1 MIEKI
6 VKKYLIILLIGFLI
20 ISLCSAEVQTLGTFK
35 QGQII
40 NLIQSCENSTYSNI
54 TRVLYPNSSLAI
66 NGQYNMTR
74 TGDDYSYH
82 FTQSEQ
88 LGQYLVYGNCD
99 ENGFYTKWVYD
110 FYTTPSGAENVDSGT
125 GLVLFGSLA
134 IILIISITF
143 IILGFKMENL
153 AGRITLLVLGFIG
166 LLISVLFNMVA
177 VSQYLGSN
185 PNITSSFETFL
196 TVIKILASVGFT
208 VLLIVVIMILIK
220 SWKIK
225 RGYVDY

>member
-1 MIEKI
+1 MIKR
-6 VKKYLIILLIGFLI
+6 YLFVFLAAFWI
-20 ISLCSAEVQTLGTFK
+20 ISICSAEVQTLGTFK

-54 TRVLYPNSSLAI
+54 TRVLYPNSSTAI

-82 FTQSEQ
+82 FYQSEQ
-88 LGQYLVYGNCD
+88 LGQYLVYGSCD
-99 ENGFYTKWVYD
+99 ENGLYTKWVYD

-125 GLVLFGSLA
+125 SLVLFGSLA

-143 IILGFKMENL
+143 IILGFKIENL

-166 LLISVLFNMVA
+166 LLMSVLFNMVS
-177 VSQYLGSN
+177 VSQYLAAN
-185 PNITSSFETFL
+185 QNITSSFETFL
-196 TVIKILASVGFT
+196 TVIKVLASLGFT
-208 VLLIVVIMILIK
+208 IFLIIVVMIMIK

-225 RGYVDY
+225 RGYVD